1 LKNKSTFLKCAAIGI
16 FTGLCNGLF
25 GSGGGTVVVPA
36 MEKILGVE
44 EHRAHATAIAII
56 LPLTILSAVLY
67 TMRGFLDFSLVWQVS
82 LGGVAGGAAGAI
94 LLKNV
99 PTGIL
104 RKIFGAAMMVAA
116 VRMVF

>member
-1 LKNKSTFLKCAAIGI
+1 
-16 FTGLCNGLF
+16 
-25 GSGGGTVVVPA
+25 VVVPA